1 MKKTTKLLASAAAA
15 VAILFT
21 TNVNAQGPKLG
32 IGINAG
38 IPTTDQYNLTL
49 GADARLQFDVSKQVS
64 IPVTAGYTHFF
75 AKDLNIGGVNW
86 KQDYGYV
93 PVKAGVKVF
102 FDPSGSGLYGM
113 AEVGAAFGVTDE
125 AKTGFLYSPAIGYA
139 WSSGLDLGVKY
150 EGISSARNA
159 NVAYDKNVGH
169 VALRLAYGF
178 KL

>member
-1 MKKTTKLLASAAAA
+1 MKTTTKFLASAAAA
-15 VAILFT
+15 VALFFT
-21 TNVNAQGPKLG
+21 TNANAQSPKLG
-32 IGINAG
+32 IGISAG
-38 IPTTDQYNLTL
+38 IPTTDQYNFTL
-49 GADARLQFDVSKQVS
+49 GADARLQFDISKQVS

-75 AKDLNIGGVNW
+75 SKDVTVPNVA

-102 FDPSGSGLYGM
+102 FDESGSGLYGL
-113 AEVGAAFGVTDE
+113 AEVGAAFGVTND

-159 NVAYDKNVGH
+159 NAFYEKNVNH

>member
-1 MKKTTKLLASAAAA
+1 MKRTTKLLASAVAA
-15 VAILFT
+15 VALFFT
-21 TNVNAQGPKLG
+21 TNANAQGPKLG

-38 IPTTDQYNLTL
+38 VPTTDQYNFTL
-49 GADARLQFDVSKQVS
+49 GADARLQFDVSKQLS

-75 AKDLNIGGVNW
+75 SKDAIDAGTLE
-86 KQDYGYV
+86 KQNYSYI

-102 FDPSGSGLYGM
+102 FDESGSGLYGL
-113 AEVGAAFGVTDE
+113 AEIGAAFGVSDH

-150 EGISSARNA
+150 EGISSAREQTFG
-159 NVAYDKNVGH
+159 YDKNVGH